1 MMNPKTWPAAAAC
14 LVITSAPAFGQ
25 AAQAPVCQA
34 PAAQQPA
41 AAPQAQGPL
50 TVTAL
55 PGIIAAG
62 AQFTQVFQTVGNNV
76 DGIVAAA
83 DGSLLASQEDN
94 NAVLKLDKDDRASVL
109 LAGVAVGSLSID
121 RQGRLFAVRR
131 MAQAGTPAATH
142 ASAPK
147 TAGISMLLPEFRMWD
162 TFDNGA
168 TMMGRPSDL
177 SADST
182 GGAYFTQQ
190 CVYYASPAGTITL
203 IGQNVRGNGI
213 ILSEDEKRL
222 YVTNDASIVVFD
234 VQGPGRI
241 ANQREFTKL
250 EKGGNADGLAVDTS
264 GNLYVAA
271 GPGVQIFNRQGK
283 YVGLIPTPPGRPT
296 GQAFAGADRRTLYVV
311 VQTPTDAH
319 GRPMAGRS
327 VFRIPMLAQGLPG
340 RSK

>member
-1 MMNPKTWPAAAAC
+1 
-14 LVITSAPAFGQ
+14 
-25 AAQAPVCQA
+25 
-34 PAAQQPA
+34 
-41 AAPQAQGPL
+41 
-50 TVTAL
+50 
-55 PGIIAAG
+55 
-62 AQFTQVFQTVGNNV
+62 
-76 DGIVAAA
+76 
-83 DGSLLASQEDN
+83 
-94 NAVLKLDKDDRASVL
+94 
-109 LAGVAVGSLSID
+109 
-121 RQGRLFAVRR
+121 
-131 MAQAGTPAATH
+131 
-142 ASAPK
+142 
-147 TAGISMLLPEFRMWD
+147 MLLPEFRMWD